1 MANFPRTI
9 KIGNSPKVDLVEKP
23 AQHRYGNASKVRM
36 EIRYG
41 TDDSTFKLE
50 KVLVDYLK
58 TPQHIRLTQDQ
69 IDKTRDESQ
78 ILEFPDY
85 VCQEI
90 INELVHLIME
100 NASDQ
105 RLQTHIPVT
114 NTIANPAAQAQQPS
128 QD

>member
-1 MANFPRTI
+1 MSDFPRTI
-9 KIGNSPKVDLVEKP
+9 KIGSANVSTVDRP
-23 AQHRYGNASKVRM
+23 AKYRFGNTSKVRK

-41 TDDSTFKLE
+41 TDDSTFELK

-58 TPQHIRLTQDQ
+58 TPQVINLTQDQ
-69 IDKTRDESQ
+69 LDSTRDNSQ

-100 NASDQ
+100 NAGDQ
-105 RLQTHIPVT
+105 RLQTHIPVS
-114 NTIANPAAQAQQPS
+114 NTIANPAQQ
-128 QD
+128 Q